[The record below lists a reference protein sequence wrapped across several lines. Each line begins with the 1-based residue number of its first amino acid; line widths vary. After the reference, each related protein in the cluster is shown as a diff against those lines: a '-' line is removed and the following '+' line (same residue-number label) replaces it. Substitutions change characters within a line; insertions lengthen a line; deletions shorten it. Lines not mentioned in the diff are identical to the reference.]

1 MEVQSSVVENYSFAG
16 VDVDVGVNDKD
27 ALELNSIE
35 EETFAKS
42 DSDSEGGITIV
53 FEKVNGEIENS
64 ITDILPTTNDTCA
77 EIEAKNQLEK
87 KVEQAKE
94 LQETTQI
101 IEEIIEGVALN
112 HRRGT
117 IIRTISAIIR

>member
-1 MEVQSSVVENYSFAG
+1 MEVQSSAVENYSFVG
-16 VDVDVGVNDKD
+16 VDFKDKD
-27 ALELNSIE
+27 TLNLSSIE
-35 EETFAKS
+35 EEAYAKS
-42 DSDSEGGITIV
+42 DSESDVGITIV
-53 FEKVNGEIENS
+53 IKKVNDDGEESLI
-64 ITDILPTTNDTCA
+64 DIIPTTNETCA
-77 EIEAKNQLEK
+77 ETEAKNQLEK
-87 KVEQAKE
+87 KVEEAKE